1 MATMVNGT
9 NMVLSVD
16 DTTAADLA
24 GVAVIAAATSCTLT
38 VTTDAPEIS
47 DKGTTTAGGN
57 DRKEFIGL
65 STSWTVDAD
74 VLYNEDGGVDFASL
88 FVTAYGNATAAATGP
103 DGPTVA
109 NYPRRVFVKFLG
121 STGGNYYSGA
131 GFITSI
137 TGTGGTEDAATYS
150 VSIQGTG
157 TLGYDA
163 S

>member
-16 DTTAADLA
+16 DTTAAELDN
-24 GVAVIAAATSCTLT
+24 VAVIAAATSCTLT
-38 VTTDAPEIS
+38 VTTDAPEVT
-47 DKGTTTAGGN
+47 DKGSTTAGGT

-88 FVTAYGNATAAATGP
+88 FVPAYGSSTAAGTGA
-103 DGPTVA
+103 DAPTVA
-109 NYPRRVFVKFLG
+109 NYPRQVWVKFLG
-121 STGGNYYSGA
+121 STGGNHYSGA

-150 VSIQGTG
+150 VSIQGNGALT
-157 TLGYDA
+157 YAA